1 MSDSKNSN
9 PYSPPAHPSEASS
22 DQRSASVL
30 WTIPGGA
37 LGVIIG
43 ACLIRRPD
51 ELFRDHNVLVM
62 VALLVMWGCIG
73 LVGSMIWRVPRYLIW
88 GPIQTDWIGRF
99 VSGAMLFISCVVVLQ
114 MGRTRVIDLP
124 EPAMGITMIS
134 MLLACVIGCVQL
146 EVWLGRRNW

>member
-1 MSDSKNSN
+1 MSDSEDPN
-9 PYSPPAHPSEASS
+9 PYSPPAHPSEASPL
-22 DQRSASVL
+22 QRSASVL

-37 LGVIIG
+37 LGAIIG

-62 VALLVMWGCIG
+62 VALLSFWGGAG

-88 GPIQTDWIGRF
+88 GPIKTDCIGRF
-99 VSGAMLFISCVVVLQ
+99 VSGAMLFVSCVIVLQ
-114 MGRTRVIDLP
+114 MGRLQVIDLP

-146 EVWLGRRNW
+146 EVWLGRRK